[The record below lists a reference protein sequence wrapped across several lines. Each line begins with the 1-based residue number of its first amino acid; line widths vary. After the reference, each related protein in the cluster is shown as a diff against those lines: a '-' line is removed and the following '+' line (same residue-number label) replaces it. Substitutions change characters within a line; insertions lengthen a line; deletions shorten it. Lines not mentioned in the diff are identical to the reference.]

1 MYTVVYAKMLKLTE
15 KTSGFVVIIFI
26 IGGVSIG
33 RGAGRL
39 PLPLCY
45 AYDEVVGS

>member
-1 MYTVVYAKMLKLTE
+1 MYTVVYAKMLKLTK
-15 KTSGFVVIIFI
+15 KTLGFVIIFI

-33 RGAGRL
+33 RGASRL
-39 PLPLCY
+39 PLPLSY